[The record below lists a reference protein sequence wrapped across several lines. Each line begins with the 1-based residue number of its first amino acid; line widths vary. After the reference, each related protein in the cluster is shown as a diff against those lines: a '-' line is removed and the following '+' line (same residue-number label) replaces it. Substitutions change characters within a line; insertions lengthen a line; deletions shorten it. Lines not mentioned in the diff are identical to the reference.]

1 MVCHRQIAIAAL
13 LSLKAGTAFSVAQ
26 PWATSAQIT
35 LDIESGTRES
45 MGVETATYDSTWYEG
60 SGISY
65 KITVNDEE
73 IAQRSGCG
81 DVGWST
87 RRPGVYVFKEYVYN
101 NGVLTGEPLTATFNV
116 VGRDLVNAEV
126 SFAEE
131 QMLCDGTPLMPQPQV
146 KLGDVILVEGVDYSL
161 SYENN
166 VEPGIGKVVISG
178 LGEYHDEIERTFSI
192 VPAGKCILD
201 IERGVREATGTEHL
215 AYDGIWL
222 GDASAESRVFVNGK
236 QMVAKT
242 GTGIVDWFPVAAGD
256 YSLEY
261 KTYVNGVEQAETYTA
276 QFHVAQNNAPLTVEL
291 GADRFLFVDG
301 EVTPHVT
308 VYYLGKELT
317 EGEDYT
323 IDYRDNDKAGVA
335 KVIVTGIGAY
345 SGVSEK
351 TFRIMPS
358 AAFALDLNDG
368 IRIADS
374 AMVERIAYE
383 NTWSGTAAS
392 LVKVSV
398 NDTPVVDNGMKGT
411 YEWMPSGVGM
421 FTFRHA
427 TYTGGELGETLT
439 AQFYVPGTLAEADV
453 SLDVEEYLYDGTE
466 RRPAVVVKVDGETMV
481 EGLDYTLEYE
491 NNIAAGMAKV
501 IVVGARGERLERMF
515 TIRPAGVCFL
525 SIESEVREAEPV
537 EKLAYDTRWQGVGN
551 ADYRIWVDG
560 AELAVGSGSGDVL
573 WLPRAVGD
581 HLLTYRAYVNG
592 AKVGE
597 DMTAR
602 FHVSGQDLV
611 NATVLLTDT
620 AILYDGTAKT
630 PKVNIEYEG
639 RTLVEGVDYEL
650 TYRDNVEAGT
660 GVMTI
665 VGKGTFVDVVEVPFT
680 IVPAGVC
687 FLDIQSGYRH
697 AKADEIL
704 HYDYQWHGS
713 ADNDTRMQVRV
724 NDAILGE
731 STGIGGMEWLPT
743 EGGQYVVK
751 LRTYVND
758 YLMEECIETA
768 YFGIPGG
775 ALENWD
781 LTVTLEKN
789 VYQYDGLPKTPK
801 VTVKSVLGDL
811 IEGSDFS
818 VAYQNNVEV
827 GTATV
832 IVTGIGIYSGSF
844 TRTFRI
850 VESVSGAFQQVRQRY
865 PWNGYVD
872 IGVSIKGD
880 SNKEYPTTFTAYDIV
895 GGTNIPM
902 NVVAVVGGT
911 ITNKTQSLAPGDYK
925 LIWNADNDLPY
936 EYVNTGVVIRASI
949 EDYGVIPEGGAPSTV
964 FQSEVASLDIQFY
977 PVIFTENKVDLT
989 SRNIAYGFESGKNWT
1004 QDTSNKKTGTFS
1016 YKSYKIGH
1024 SASTFL
1030 TATVKGKGTFSF
1042 WWKVSSESNYDWL
1055 RYYVNGTEKAK
1066 ISGTKDWAQVTIP
1079 ITSTGET
1086 VIKWTYSKDGS
1097 QSTGSDC
1104 GWIDATWT
1112 PTEVFRY
1119 DTITNIPPSW
1129 TSYVPK
1135 DQWIPTRK
1143 VTGKEQIV
1151 YSSKWNGEGDDD
1163 LTSVISVDGTVWKE
1177 NIGEG
1182 VAEWMPDSLGA
1193 HILKHTIRGDNG
1205 VMGESLRAKFI
1216 VEELSEI
1223 VEDIPV
1229 LKNVVA
1235 SQRYPWNG
1243 LVDVKCILEG
1253 DGARDYKVTL
1263 AMKDEMGGT
1272 NLPARTFWQNGGTV
1286 TNSAQIVRPGNLHF
1300 VWDANA
1306 DIAEDGDFPAVSVT
1320 LKAESSA
1327 VPSYTGVVAIEE
1339 NGYQGGET
1347 LRDVPVLVR
1356 LGSDTEG
1363 FSYST
1368 MAFPET
1374 GADLRFMD
1382 WDEKNVLPYE
1392 IDEWHNGGESLVWVK
1407 VPELKKGTRFKMFYG
1422 GAAVSSMNETTHR
1435 MGYRGEAVWSDYAGV
1450 WHMNEDS
1457 GTAYDS
1463 TAHGL
1468 DALPSFGTNTNVDVA
1483 SEMMAYE
1490 IGVCGRARQNE
1501 ISEVNE
1507 TKGCGNYLLTPSY
1520 DALGL
1525 GGRFIVS
1532 GWFRAEQVVNYPRM
1546 MSRKYESSDKSGWE
1560 IHPRQNSSTNISV
1573 RGATGGSVICPTP
1586 EMKEAW
1592 VNITAIYSDAVFSCF
1607 TNGVLSLTGES
1618 VAATDNGLGLAF
1630 GCNPPGNEN
1639 TWCGQYD
1646 EIRLRGGSL
1655 SPDRIK
1661 ADYDMIKNRDF
1672 LIYGP
1677 VKNGKGATE

>member
-1 MVCHRQIAIAAL
+1 MSRIL
-13 LSLKAGTAFSVAQ
+13 LSIMFLSSILCVYAEDVGACTSHYPFS
-26 PWATSAQIT
+26 
-35 LDIESGTRES
+35 LDINSSSRIANISEKI
-45 MGVETATYDSTWYEG
+45 TYDSFWYG
-60 SGISY
+60 DQSSMV
-65 KITVNDEE
+65 KLRVNDADLIE
-73 IAQRSGCG
+73 A
-81 DVGWST
+81 VGVGEKVWEP
-87 RRPGVYVFKEYVYN
+87 RRPGMYTLSATTYQDGGLV
-101 NGVLTGEPLTATFNV
+101 GDVLSAQFEV
-116 VGRDLVNAEV
+116 VGRDLVNASV
-126 SFAEE
+126 TFP
-131 QMLCDGTPLMPQPQV
+131 DGMPLYDGIERTPRVEIVYQ
-146 KLGDVILVEGVDYSL
+146 GETLVEGQDYTL
-161 SYENN
+161 KYEDNISG
-166 VEPGIGKVVISG
+166 VGKVIITG
-178 LGEYHDEIERTFSI
+178 MGRFHDEIEKTFKI
-192 VPAGKCILD
+192 QPAGKCTLD
-201 IERGVREATGTEHL
+201 ICSGIRKANFPEKITYDENWFSSTGAGYIRIME
-215 AYDGIWL
+215 
-222 GDASAESRVFVNGK
+222 NG
-236 QMVAKT
+236 T
-242 GTGIVDWFPVAAGD
+242 R
-256 YSLEY
+256 
-261 KTYVNGVEQAETYTA
+261 
-276 QFHVAQNNAPLTVEL
+276 VAQ
-291 GADRFLFVDG
+291 
-301 EVTPHVT
+301 
-308 VYYLGKELT
+308 
-317 EGEDYT
+317 
-323 IDYRDNDKAGVA
+323 
-335 KVIVTGIGAY
+335 
-345 SGVSEK
+345 
-351 TFRIMPS
+351 
-358 AAFALDLNDG
+358 
-368 IRIADS
+368 
-374 AMVERIAYE
+374 
-383 NTWSGTAAS
+383 
-392 LVKVSV
+392 
-398 NDTPVVDNGMKGT
+398 DNG
-411 YEWMPSGVGM
+411 
-421 FTFRHA
+421 A
-427 TYTGGELGETLT
+427 GEYSWT
-439 AQFYVPGTLAEADV
+439 A
-453 SLDVEEYLYDGTE
+453 
-466 RRPAVVVKVDGETMV
+466 
-481 EGLDYTLEYE
+481 
-491 NNIAAGMAKV
+491 
-501 IVVGARGERLERMF
+501 
-515 TIRPAGVCFL
+515 
-525 SIESEVREAEPV
+525 
-537 EKLAYDTRWQGVGN
+537 
-551 ADYRIWVDG
+551 
-560 AELAVGSGSGDVL
+560 
-573 WLPRAVGD
+573 
-581 HLLTYRAYVNG
+581 
-592 AKVGE
+592 
-597 DMTAR
+597 
-602 FHVSGQDLV
+602 
-611 NATVLLTDT
+611 
-620 AILYDGTAKT
+620 
-630 PKVNIEYEG
+630 
-639 RTLVEGVDYEL
+639 
-650 TYRDNVEAGT
+650 
-660 GVMTI
+660 
-665 VGKGTFVDVVEVPFT
+665 
-680 IVPAGVC
+680 
-687 FLDIQSGYRH
+687 
-697 AKADEIL
+697 
-704 HYDYQWHGS
+704 
-713 ADNDTRMQVRV
+713 
-724 NDAILGE
+724 
-731 STGIGGMEWLPT
+731 T
-743 EGGQYVVK
+743 EGGLYT
-751 LRTYVND
+751 LAHRTYIDGYLQND
-758 YLMEECIETA
+758 KIYTA
-768 YFGIPGG
+768 TFGIPGG
-775 ALENWD
+775 PLENWD

-880 SNKEYPTTFTAYDIV
+880 SEKEYPTTFTAYDIV

-911 ITNKTQSLAPGDYK
+911 LTNKTQSLTPGDYK

-964 FQSEVASLDIQFY
+964 FQSEVALLDIQFY
-977 PVIFTENKVDLT
+977 PVTFTENKVDLT

-1004 QDTSNKKTGTFS
+1004 KDTSNKKTGTFS

-1119 DTITNIPPSW
+1119 DTITNMPPSW

-1163 LTSVISVDGTVWKE
+1163 STSVISVDGTVWKE
-1177 NIGEG
+1177 NTGEG
-1182 VAEWMPDSLGA
+1182 VVEWTPDSLGA

-1263 AMKDEMGGT
+1263 AVKDEMGGM
-1272 NLPARTFWQNGGTV
+1272 NLPARTFWQNGGMV

-1339 NGYQGGET
+1339 NGYQGAET

-1392 IDEWHNGGESLVWVK
+1392 IDEWHNGGEALVWVK

-1435 MGYRGEAVWSDYAGV
+1435 MGYRGEAVWRDYAGV

-1457 GTAYDS
+1457 GTAFDS
-1463 TAHGL
+1463 TEHGL
-1468 DALPSFGTNTNVDVA
+1468 DALPSCGTNKLADV
-1483 SEMMAYE
+1483 SQMVAYE
-1490 IGVCGRARQNE
+1490 NGACGRAR
-1501 ISEVNE
+1501 VNG
-1507 TKGCGNYLLTPSY
+1507 TNAGVAGNYMTVPSY
-1520 DALGL
+1520 DALSL
-1525 GGRFIVS
+1525 GFGFSVS
-1532 GWFRAEQVVNYPRM
+1532 FWVRAEEVEGCPRLV
-1546 MSRKYESSDKSGWE
+1546 SRKHYCDDVGGWE
-1560 IHPRQNSSTNISV
+1560 IAMRQSSISNLVLGAENSTKYPDHYLACPSV
-1573 RGATGGSVICPTP
+1573 VGG
-1586 EMKEAW
+1586 W
-1592 VNITAIYSDAVFSCF
+1592 VGFAFVFSENVVSCY
-1607 TNGVLSLTGES
+1607 TNGILSKVLSIDS
-1618 VAATDNGLGLAF
+1618 ATDNGEGLAF
-1630 GCNPPGNEN
+1630 GN
-1639 TWCGQYD
+1639 TPNAFRERSLHGQYD

-1655 SPDRIK
+1655 SEDRIK
-1661 ADYDMIKNRDF
+1661 ADYDMIVNRNF
-1672 LIYGP
+1672 LRYGP
-1677 VKNGKGATE
+1677 VENRKGAAE

>member
-1 MVCHRQIAIAAL
+1 MKKELLTSLCIGLAA
-13 LSLKAGTAFSVAQ
+13 V
-26 PWATSAQIT
+26 ATSVGAVDFGACT
-35 LDIESGTRES
+35 SRTPFSLDLNSAARTSEVYELLTYDNMWYGDSSSVVKLRINDADFAEATGVGVKTWMPHRPGTYTI
-45 MGVETATYDSTWYEG
+45 TATTYQNG
-60 SGISY
+60 FI
-65 KITVNDEE
+65 V
-73 IAQRSGCG
+73 G
-81 DVGWST
+81 DVLSAD
-87 RRPGVYVFKEYVYN
+87 FE
-101 NGVLTGEPLTATFNV
+101 V
-116 VGRDLVNAEV
+116 VGRDLVNATI
-126 SFAEE
+126 S
-131 QMLCDGTPLMPQPQV
+131 LPDGNPLYDGTPQTPKV
-146 KLGDVILVEGVDYSL
+146 KVVYQGETLVEGRDYTV
-161 SYENN
+161 SYDENISG
-166 VEPGIGKVVISG
+166 VGKVIVAG
-178 LGEYHDEIERTFSI
+178 TGRFHDEVEKTFKI
-192 VPAGKCILD
+192 QPAGKCKLD
-201 IERGVREATGTEHL
+201 ICSGIRKANCPEKITYDENWFSSTGAGYIRIMENGT
-215 AYDGIWL
+215 
-222 GDASAESRVFVNGK
+222 RVA
-236 QMVAKT
+236 Q
-242 GTGIVDWFPVAAGD
+242 
-256 YSLEY
+256 E
-261 KTYVNGVEQAETYTA
+261 NGVGEYSWTA
-276 QFHVAQNNAPLTVEL
+276 
-291 GADRFLFVDG
+291 
-301 EVTPHVT
+301 
-308 VYYLGKELT
+308 
-317 EGEDYT
+317 
-323 IDYRDNDKAGVA
+323 
-335 KVIVTGIGAY
+335 
-345 SGVSEK
+345 
-351 TFRIMPS
+351 
-358 AAFALDLNDG
+358 
-368 IRIADS
+368 
-374 AMVERIAYE
+374 
-383 NTWSGTAAS
+383 
-392 LVKVSV
+392 
-398 NDTPVVDNGMKGT
+398 
-411 YEWMPSGVGM
+411 
-421 FTFRHA
+421 
-427 TYTGGELGETLT
+427 
-439 AQFYVPGTLAEADV
+439 
-453 SLDVEEYLYDGTE
+453 
-466 RRPAVVVKVDGETMV
+466 
-481 EGLDYTLEYE
+481 
-491 NNIAAGMAKV
+491 
-501 IVVGARGERLERMF
+501 
-515 TIRPAGVCFL
+515 
-525 SIESEVREAEPV
+525 
-537 EKLAYDTRWQGVGN
+537 
-551 ADYRIWVDG
+551 
-560 AELAVGSGSGDVL
+560 
-573 WLPRAVGD
+573 
-581 HLLTYRAYVNG
+581 
-592 AKVGE
+592 
-597 DMTAR
+597 
-602 FHVSGQDLV
+602 
-611 NATVLLTDT
+611 
-620 AILYDGTAKT
+620 
-630 PKVNIEYEG
+630 
-639 RTLVEGVDYEL
+639 
-650 TYRDNVEAGT
+650 
-660 GVMTI
+660 
-665 VGKGTFVDVVEVPFT
+665 
-680 IVPAGVC
+680 
-687 FLDIQSGYRH
+687 
-697 AKADEIL
+697 
-704 HYDYQWHGS
+704 
-713 ADNDTRMQVRV
+713 
-724 NDAILGE
+724 
-731 STGIGGMEWLPT
+731 T
-743 EGGQYVVK
+743 EGGLYT
-751 LRTYVND
+751 LTHRTYIDGYLQND
-758 YLMEECIETA
+758 KIYTA
-768 YFGIPGG
+768 TFGIPGG

-832 IVTGIGIYSGSF
+832 IVTGGGIYSGSF
-844 TRTFRI
+844 TRTFKI
-850 VESVSGAFQQVRQRY
+850 VEPVSGAFQQVRQRY
-865 PWNGYVD
+865 PWNGCVD

-880 SNKEYPTTFTAYDIV
+880 SDKEYPTTFTAYDIV

-902 NVVAVVGGT
+902 NVVAVVGGAL
-911 ITNKTQSLAPGDYK
+911 TNKTQSLTPGNYK

-977 PVIFTENKVDLT
+977 PVTFTENKVDLT

-1004 QDTSNKKTGTFS
+1004 KDTSNIKTGTFS

-1066 ISGTKDWAQVTIP
+1066 ISGTRDWAQVTIP

-1119 DTITNIPPSW
+1119 DTITNMPPSW
-1129 TSYVPK
+1129 ASYVPK

-1151 YSSKWNGEGDDD
+1151 YSSKWNGDGDDD
-1163 LTSVISVDGTVWKE
+1163 STSVISVDGTVWKE

-1263 AMKDEMGGT
+1263 AVKDEMGGT

-1286 TNSAQIVRPGNLHF
+1286 TNGAQIVRPGNLHF

-1339 NGYQGGET
+1339 NGYQGAET

-1463 TAHGL
+1463 TANGL
-1468 DALPSFGTNTNVDVA
+1468 DGIPSCGTNALADVRQ
-1483 SEMMAYE
+1483 MVAYE
-1490 IGVCGRARQNE
+1490 NGACGRAR
-1501 ISEVNE
+1501 VNGMLNG
-1507 TKGCGNYLLTPSY
+1507 TGGNYLHVPASRRFS
-1520 DALGL
+1520 L
-1525 GGRFIVS
+1525 GGNFCAE
-1532 GWFRAEQVVNYPRM
+1532 GWFRVENQIQLASENDYDDPRLVSLKPVHYDQETGFEM
-1546 MSRKYESSDKSGWE
+1546 QFENGADHFYVKARAKSGG
-1560 IHPRQNSSTNISV
+1560 R
-1573 RGATGGSVICPTP
+1573 VICPTAL
-1586 EMKEAW
+1586 KTW
-1592 VNITAIYSDAVFSCF
+1592 VKLLAEFSG
-1607 TNGVLSLTGES
+1607 TNLNLYANGVFLTNRVIKAVCDDDANTMGFGGSASGIWSL
-1618 VAATDNGLGLAF
+1618 N
-1630 GCNPPGNEN
+1630 
-1639 TWCGQYD
+1639 GQYD
-1646 EIRLRGGSL
+1646 EIRLRGGTL
-1655 SPDRIK
+1655 SADWIK

-1677 VKNGKGATE
+1677 VKNGMGAAE